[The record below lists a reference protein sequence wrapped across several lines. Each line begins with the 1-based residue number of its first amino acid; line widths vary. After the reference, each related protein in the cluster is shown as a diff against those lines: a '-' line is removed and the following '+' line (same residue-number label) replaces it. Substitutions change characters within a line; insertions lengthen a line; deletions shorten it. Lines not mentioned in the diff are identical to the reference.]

1 MMRRIRGFLSACV
14 LGWLV
19 LSCGTGRDAR
29 LTRRDSPGPNP
40 TSEVRIPEMYELA
53 NIAVAL
59 TRVGPLDSNMVDMG
73 TPYYRRA
80 MEHFRPFADHAL
92 IDTLNNHIRVLGDMD
107 GYWYYYAVTM
117 NACAYE
123 FDGDRIVAPDP
134 GVHLGFDN
142 VPDPVMAHRDL
153 FEDFARE
160 SGFRDFHRENTPY
173 YDSLKVTYRDLN
185 PLEGM
190 QQWLEERF
198 GFGYA
203 SYTICFGPLV
213 GGAHSTTSSRKG
225 RTEHTTMFVSRAE
238 RFPDLGENL
247 NRMIHSRVV
256 FTEIDHNFVNPVSH
270 KLRRRIGKAL
280 KDREAWVN
288 DALPGATAYG
298 NAESVFNEYMTWS
311 LFSLYCMDRYPEA
324 DVLDFLP
331 RMERQMVEDR
341 GFVRFREFNRELLE
355 LHRRDPAAE
364 GRTLVKAMVDWC
376 ARREPDVSHTVPGK

>member
-1 MMRRIRGFLSACV
+1 
-14 LGWLV
+14 
-19 LSCGTGRDAR
+19 
-29 LTRRDSPGPNP
+29 
-40 TSEVRIPEMYELA
+40 
-53 NIAVAL
+53 
-59 TRVGPLDSNMVDMG
+59 
-73 TPYYRRA
+73 
-80 MEHFRPFADHAL
+80 
-92 IDTLNNHIRVLGDMD
+92 
-107 GYWYYYAVTM
+107 
-117 NACAYE
+117 
-123 FDGDRIVAPDP
+123 
-134 GVHLGFDN
+134 
-142 VPDPVMAHRDL
+142 
-153 FEDFARE
+153 
-160 SGFRDFHRENTPY
+160 
-173 YDSLKVTYRDLN
+173 
-185 PLEGM
+185 
-190 QQWLEERF
+190 
-198 GFGYA
+198 
-203 SYTICFGPLV
+203 
-213 GGAHSTTSSRKG
+213 
-225 RTEHTTMFVSRAE
+225 MFVSRAE